1 MPNPVSRPSKVLCR
15 AAAGEMLRFTNNTGG
30 ELSPTGPFRPPLPP
44 PAFAR
49 LGDAAVVAGTAS
61 TSGLPSASFFCIVR
75 LPATEGAAEPSVPP
89 SSRPIPRFLPSRF
102 WVMAIWSGILCSGVN
117 MKLSRNAT
125 ATAMPDHAKAR
136 RLGSPCRE
144 ISRHRGLSVSAARLA
159 AGFARSCSRASP
171 WESLAASIRRSA
183 ASSTCR
189 LRSSPS
195 FRGGRFCRV
204 VPKAKFLQQLPGLGT
219 GGQHLLNAKLLVG
232 GQFAVEIRA
241 EPFCVGNFVHVRN
254 GLSSG
259 GRWWTKVLYN
269 RSEHFWTSCLNAAAR
284 PARVRLILCA
294 SSFTVVSL
302 LRRGRMARSSH
313 TVTVDV

>member
-75 LPATEGAAEPSVPP
+75 LPATEGAAEPSLPP

-102 WVMAIWSGILCSGVN
+102 WVMAIWSGILCSGDN

-144 ISRHRGLSVSAARLA
+144 ISRHRGLSVSACAAGGRLCPLLLRARCPGSRSRRASAARPLPA
-159 AGFARSCSRASP
+159 PAGSGPRRASAVAGFAGSCPRREIPPTVAGPRDWRPASSQR
-171 WESLAASIRRSA
+171 EAARRRSIRRRD
-183 ASSTCR
+183 TR
-189 LRSSPS
+189 
-195 FRGGRFCRV
+195 
-204 VPKAKFLQQLPGLGT
+204 
-219 GGQHLLNAKLLVG
+219 
-232 GQFAVEIRA
+232 
-241 EPFCVGNFVHVRN
+241 
-254 GLSSG
+254 
-259 GRWWTKVLYN
+259 
-269 RSEHFWTSCLNAAAR
+269 
-284 PARVRLILCA
+284 
-294 SSFTVVSL
+294 
-302 LRRGRMARSSH
+302 
-313 TVTVDV
+313 